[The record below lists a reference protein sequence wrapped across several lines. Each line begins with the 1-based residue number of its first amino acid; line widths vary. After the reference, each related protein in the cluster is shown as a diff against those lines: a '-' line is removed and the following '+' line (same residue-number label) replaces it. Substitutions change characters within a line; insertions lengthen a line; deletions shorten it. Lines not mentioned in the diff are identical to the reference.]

1 MAGMSSFRSAEPI
14 VFLED
19 LSLTLASD
27 AGQINILRGIDL
39 AVAAGESVSVVGPSG
54 SGKTS
59 MLMIVAGLE
68 HATGG
73 TVRVAGRDL
82 RALGED
88 ALALFR
94 RANVDR
100 KSGV

>member
-73 TVRVAGRDL
+73 TVRVRS
-82 RALGED
+82 EE
-88 ALALFR
+88 R
-94 RANVDR
+94 RVGKECVSTCR
-100 KSGV
+100 SRCSPYH